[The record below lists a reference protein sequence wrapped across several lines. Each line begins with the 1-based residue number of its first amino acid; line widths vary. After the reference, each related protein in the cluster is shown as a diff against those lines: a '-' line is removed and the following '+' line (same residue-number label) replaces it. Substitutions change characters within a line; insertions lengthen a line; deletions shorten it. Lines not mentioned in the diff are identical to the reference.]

1 MVRTLLLTL
10 ALGCDPAPAPP
21 TADAPAPA
29 PTPVTPTS
37 PQGEPASPRAEPP
50 AGSIGG
56 GVILERPV
64 VLGGIENDA
73 VEAAL
78 DRDQARAC
86 NTAGRP
92 GKVLLKF
99 HIDAPGTVSQVTQKA
114 STLRHPETEA
124 CLQALVQGTA
134 FPPLSHGS
142 TAIVT
147 WPFSL

>member
-10 ALGCDPAPAPP
+10 TLVAPLGCDPAPAPE
-21 TADAPAPA
+21 AAPA

-37 PQGEPASPRAEPP
+37 PQGEPAASADAPP

-73 VEAAL
+73 VEGAL
-78 DRDQARAC
+78 DMDKVRAC
-86 NTAGRP
+86 NTAGRA

-99 HIDAPGTVSQVTQKA
+99 HIDAPGTVSQVKQKA
-114 STLRHPETEA
+114 STLRHEETEA
-124 CLQALVQGTA
+124 CLRALVQGTA
-134 FPPLSHGS
+134 FPPLTHGS